1 MTEKIK
7 MDLMD
12 SKNVNNRIKKR
23 SIAIAIFA
31 HLYLAIFTFGVS
43 LILLLLVG
51 FLTATLLEK
60 DISEARSSANTFN
73 KNFPFRYFGHV
84 FGSFQHVFHNAYSIE
99 KDVYAA
105 IETELKAK
113 TPVTS
118 LDALSISDKDL
129 NNSEQRSFIKG
140 ESSPTARGTAITLI
154 LNQTNFGSMRSIE
167 WRVLAGG
174 YVDKNAKF
182 NLIAYSLFTIFFWIA
197 PYIRRET
204 DLLSRVRTIYP
215 GSFNDMDISTQVRCL
230 REAVFDA
237 MIGELDK
244 NGIDTSELKVQKMQT
259 MNINIS
265 GGKVN
270 MGNVV
275 QGAMNKIGGA
285 VKGAKA

>member
-1 MTEKIK
+1 

-12 SKNVNNRIKKR
+12 SKNINNRIKKR
-23 SIAIAIFA
+23 SIAIAIIV
-31 HLYLAIFTFGVS
+31 HLYLAVFTFGIS
-43 LILLLLVG
+43 LILLLLIG

-73 KNFPFRYFGHV
+73 KNFPFRYFGQV
-84 FGSFQHVFHNAYSIE
+84 FGSFQHVFYNAYSIE
-99 KDVYAA
+99 KDVHAA

-118 LDALSISDKDL
+118 LDALSITDKDKDL
-129 NNSEQRSFIKG
+129 TKSEQRSFIKG

-154 LNQTNFGSMRSIE
+154 LNQSNFGSMRSIE

-182 NLIAYSLFTIFFWIA
+182 NLIAYSLFTIFLWIA

-215 GSFNDMDISTQVRCL
+215 GSYNDMDVSTQVRCL
-230 REAVFDA
+230 HEAVFDA
-237 MIGELDK
+237 MIGELEK

-285 VKGAKA
+285 AKGAKA

>member
-1 MTEKIK
+1 

-23 SIAIAIFA
+23 SIAIAIIA
-31 HLYLAIFTFGVS
+31 HLYLAAFTFGIS
-43 LILLLLVG
+43 LIFLLVAG
-51 FLTATLLEK
+51 FITATLLEK
-60 DISEARSSANTFN
+60 DIREARSSANSFN

-84 FGSFQHVFHNAYSIE
+84 FGSFKHVFHSAYSIE
-99 KDVYAA
+99 KDIYAA
-105 IETELKAK
+105 IEVELKAK

-118 LDALSISDKDL
+118 LEALTISDKDRDL
-129 NNSEQRSFIKG
+129 MQSERREFIKG

-182 NLIAYSLFTIFFWIA
+182 NLIAYSPFTMFLWMA
-197 PYIRRET
+197 PYLRRET

-215 GSFNDMDISTQVRCL
+215 GSYNDMDVSTQVRCL
-230 REAVFDA
+230 HEAVFDA
-237 MIGELDK
+237 MIAELDK

>member
-1 MTEKIK
+1 
-7 MDLMD
+7 
-12 SKNVNNRIKKR
+12 
-23 SIAIAIFA
+23 
-31 HLYLAIFTFGVS
+31 VS
-43 LILLLLVG
+43 LILLLLIG

-105 IETELKAK
+105 IETELKEK

-118 LDALSISDKDL
+118 LDALSISDKDKDL
-129 NNSEQRSFIKG
+129 KKSEQRSFIKG

-215 GSFNDMDISTQVRCL
+215 GSYNDMDVSTQVRCL
-230 REAVFDA
+230 HEAVFDA